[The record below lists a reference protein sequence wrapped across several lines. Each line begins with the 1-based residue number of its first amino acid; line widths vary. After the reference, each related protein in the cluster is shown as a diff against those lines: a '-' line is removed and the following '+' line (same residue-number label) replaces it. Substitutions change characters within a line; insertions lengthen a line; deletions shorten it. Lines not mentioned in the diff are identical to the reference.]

1 MTMDSIRPIEDEAA
15 VRACFAVMHQL
26 RPHLADAD
34 ELVARWRRQ
43 VEAGYR
49 LIAVWRGGEPVALA
63 GYRLQENLVYG
74 PFLYVDDLVTDN
86 RLRSSGLGNLLMDHL
101 KAEAARL
108 GCARLVLDT
117 PLSNVLGHRFYYRN
131 GLLAGALRFGFNT
144 GVKAQFGGMQ

>member
-1 MTMDSIRPIEDEAA
+1 MTMDTIRPIEDETA

-43 VEAGYR
+43 VEDGYR

-86 RLRSSGLGNLLMDHL
+86 RLRSSGLGNVLMDHL
-101 KAEAARL
+101 KAEAARM
-108 GCARLVLDT
+108 GCTRLVLDT

>member
-1 MTMDSIRPIEDEAA
+1 MEAIRPVEGEAE

-43 VEAGYR
+43 VEDGYR

-86 RLRSSGLGNLLMDHL
+86 RLRSSGLGNVLMDHL
-101 KAEAARL
+101 KAEAARM
-108 GCARLVLDT
+108 GCTRLVLDT

>member
-1 MTMDSIRPIEDEAA
+1 MDSIRPIEDEAA

-43 VEAGYR
+43 VEDGYR

-101 KAEAARL
+101 KAEAVRL